1 MANRKYSPSPRVFE
15 MEISKSDIIISL
27 AGRDKGQLFYVVDVQ
42 ESYCLLADGKG
53 RKLENPKRKKLKH
66 VRRVSRTETRVADK
80 IRRGDKVLN
89 SELRRDLATFG
100 QQFESQNQGG

>member
-1 MANRKYSPSPRVFE
+1 

-27 AGRDKGQLFYVVDVQ
+27 AGRDRGKLFYVIDTEDNYVHV
-42 ESYCLLADGKG
+42 ADGKG

-66 VRRVSRTETRVADK
+66 VRRVTRAETEVA
-80 IRRGDKVLN
+80 RRMQAGGKVLN

-100 QQFESQNQGG
+100 QQFSQNQGG